1 MINNLLK
8 LHKNARLSLF
18 VEIGGVL
25 YPQSTTSIANN
36 GARSYLK
43 KSKQALEKKIIKRTK
58 NLPIFS
64 LHPFPPKLCTFL
76 LLHTHTH
83 QYPIKRCFDQSD
95 MIFTSFW
102 IVIFD
107 SWNRESI
114 RGHCAILYQRRALL
128 CKYFSPQILQKKP
141 THSWVVDDAPPQN
154 LL

>member
-1 MINNLLK
+1 MK

-43 KSKQALEKKIIKRTK
+43 NLNKHSRKKNNQTDQKSPYFFVAPFSSPTLYISII
-58 NLPIFS
+58 
-64 LHPFPPKLCTFL
+64 
-76 LLHTHTH
+76 THTH

-128 CKYFSPQILQKKP
+128 CKYFSPQILQKNP
-141 THSWVVDDAPPQN
+141 HSWVVDAPPQN

>member
-1 MINNLLK
+1 MK

-43 KSKQALEKKIIKRTK
+43 KSKQARERKKLSNGPKIPYFFVAPFSSPTLYISII
-58 NLPIFS
+58 
-64 LHPFPPKLCTFL
+64 
-76 LLHTHTH
+76 THTH

-141 THSWVVDDAPPQN
+141 THSWVVDAPPQN